1 MQTSPATQRAVG
13 LGLGAVLL
21 GLLVVLAVALPK
33 VADADDDTG
42 AGQPAIELTLP
53 DTLPGGYAAADDPA
67 SFADGQLAPQA
78 DAIAESEKA
87 GTAYGNE
94 VLPEVLGTAAVTRS
108 YVGNGTDPVFV
119 QAFQA
124 PGGAFA
130 PTSLTDPAASGGQGG
145 TTMEKV
151 GDGVCILSYAQAQ
164 MGATDAAP
172 ANSQCQVAH
181 GDLTV
186 QITSGVVAADELV
199 ELADGLLDEL
209 SGATQDQ

>member
-1 MQTSPATQRAVG
+1 MQTSPATQRVVG

-33 VADADDDTG
+33 IDDAG
-42 AGQPAIELTLP
+42 AEQPAIELTLP

-67 SFADGQLAPQA
+67 SFADGELAPQA

-94 VLPEVLGTAAVTRS
+94 LLPEVLGTAAVTRS
-108 YVGNGTDPVFV
+108 YVGSGTEPVFV
-119 QAFQA
+119 QVFQA
-124 PGGAFA
+124 TGGAFA
-130 PTSLTDPAASGGQGG
+130 PTSLTDPAATGGQGG
-145 TTMEKV
+145 TTMENV
-151 GDGVCILSYAQAQ
+151 GDGVCILAYGQAQ

-172 ANSQCQVAH
+172 ANSQCQVSR

-186 QITSGVVAADELV
+186 QITSGPVAADELV

-209 SGATQDQ
+209 SGSAEDQ